1 MEFVFFIKNIQI
13 FFNTLS
19 PQTAKLLNLI
29 QTQQSNF
36 LNEFYLSGGTALSL
50 QIGHRESED
59 LNFFTQNSFNPQKW
73 QQKLLKLGKI
83 TETELAEGT
92 VNTYLNGVKL
102 QFLEY
107 PYPLIKP
114 LVEWQTIRL
123 SSVEDIACTKLQT
136 IGMRGSKKDFI
147 DLYFLLERYTLND
160 LFLLMENKYQNVDYS
175 KTHIMKSLVYFEDAE
190 QQPMPR
196 LHREV
201 SWEKVKRRM
210 IEAVKKIEFKS
221 NID

>member
-1 MEFVFFIKNIQI
+1 MKNIQI
-13 FFNTLS
+13 FSNTLP
-19 PQTAKLLNLI
+19 PQTVKLLNLI

-50 QIGHRESED
+50 QLGHRESED
-59 LNFFTQNSFNPQKW
+59 LDFFTQNSFNPQKW
-73 QQKLLKLGKI
+73 QQKLLKLGKL

-114 LVEWQTIRL
+114 LVEWRTIRL
-123 SSVEDIACTKLQT
+123 SSVEDVACTKLQT
-136 IGMRGSKKDFI
+136 IGMRGSKKDFV
-147 DLYFLLERYTLND
+147 DLYFLLEKYALD
-160 LFLLMENKYQNVDYS
+160 ELFMLMEDKYQGVDYS
-175 KTHIMKSLVYFEDAE
+175 KTHIMKSLVYFKDAE

-196 LHREV
+196 LHQEV
-201 SWEKVKRRM
+201 SWGEVKKRM
-210 IEAVKKIEFKS
+210 IEAVKTIEFKS